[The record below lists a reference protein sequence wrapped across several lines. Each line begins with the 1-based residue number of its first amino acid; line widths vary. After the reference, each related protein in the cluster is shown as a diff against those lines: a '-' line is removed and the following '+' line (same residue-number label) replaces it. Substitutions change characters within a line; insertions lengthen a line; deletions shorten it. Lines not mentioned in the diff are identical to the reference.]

1 MPRVKGS
8 VATRARR
15 KKVLKLAKGYFGSK
29 HLLYRTAN
37 EQVMRS
43 LRYAYRDR
51 KQLKREMRKLW
62 IARINAAARMND
74 ISYSQLMFGLKLANI
89 QINRKMLSEIAIHD
103 PKGFTSIVEKS
114 KKAIEKGP
122 NAKVEEEVVAE
133 KPVKKAAAVKE
144 EKVAEKKAP
153 AKAAAK
159 TTKAATAKKETAVKK
174 ETTAKKE
181 TAKKTTTKKETA
193 EKKETVK
200 KTAEKKPAAKKT
212 TTAKKTTKAE

>member
-15 KKVLKLAKGYFGSK
+15 KKILKLAKGYFGSK

-62 IARINAAARMND
+62 IARINAAGRMND
-74 ISYSQLMFGLKLANI
+74 ISYSQLMHGLKLANI

-103 PKGFTSIVEKS
+103 PKGFSTIVDKA
-114 KKAIEKGP
+114 KKALDKGK
-122 NAKVEEEVVAE
+122 NNIVDEAVKVEAVNEPAEVVAE
-133 KPVKKAAAVKE
+133 KPVKKAPVKKAAPKKKE
-144 EKVAEKKAP
+144 VTTEVVEKKTTKKAVTKKEPTEKKAP
-153 AKAAAK
+153 A
-159 TTKAATAKKETAVKK
+159 
-174 ETTAKKE
+174 
-181 TAKKTTTKKETA
+181 
-193 EKKETVK
+193 
-200 KTAEKKPAAKKT
+200 KKPAAKKT
-212 TTAKKTTKAE
+212 TKE